1 MKKNILLCVLHLLMM
16 SGLFA
21 QNTVNIAGKI
31 ANAKQD
37 SIAIQFYPPL
47 SNSSKVYK
55 SKIDKQGSFS
65 FNFSVPSCMIAYLGN
80 FQLFISPNDNFSIA
94 YDAAKQ
100 DEMPIFTG
108 GKGAKEN
115 AFFVEMNKT
124 LSLRS
129 LYKRMNNATPEAFL
143 QFADSLADA
152 QLKKYEEAAQSTKF
166 SENFDFHFKNYVI
179 YGVAHAKLYAGS
191 YMRYFQPDKQ
201 IEIPAHYYNFLAQ
214 TKLQADSLIDNPYY
228 QEFVSSYISNRYE
241 FLKKEAQIKTYSKD
255 YVKEQYQL
263 ANMLLS
269 GKVSD
274 FVRAKIIKDGLQY
287 AEWQKAEQLY
297 HEEKTNFPQS
307 KFLASLT
314 EIYEELKRLAPGQ
327 PAPLFTLKDIEG
339 KEVSLSD
346 FKGKVV
352 YLDIWASWCGP
363 CIAEIPHAKK
373 LKERMKGKDI
383 VFLYVTID
391 ENEKAWRDMV
401 KNKEMEGVH
410 LISEGGWASK
420 INKLYGVNAVPTYFL
435 IGKDGKIFNNRPP
448 RPSSPEIDKELE
460 RALAEQ

>member
-1 MKKNILLCVLHLLMM
+1 MKKNILLCFLPLLTV

-21 QNTVNIAGKI
+21 QSPVSIYGKI

-37 SIAIQFYPPL
+37 SITLQFYPPL
-47 SNSSKVYK
+47 SNSAKVYK
-55 SKIDKQGSFS
+55 SKIDKQGNFL
-65 FNFSVPSCMIAYLGN
+65 FNFSLPSCLIGYLGN
-80 FQLFISPNDNFSIA
+80 WQLFIAPNDNFSMA
-94 YDAAKQ
+94 YDATKK
-100 DEMPIFTG
+100 DETPKFTG

-115 AFFVEMNKT
+115 AFFAEMNKK
-124 LSLRS
+124 LSLRL
-129 LYKRMNNATPEAFL
+129 LYNRMKNATPDAFL
-143 QFADSLADA
+143 QFADSLANA
-152 QLKKYEEAAQSTKF
+152 MLKKYEEAAQNTKF
-166 SENFDFHFKNYVI
+166 SEDFDFHFKNYVF
-179 YGVAHAKLYAGS
+179 YGVANAKLYAGS

-201 IEIPAHYYNFLAQ
+201 IEIPANYYTFLAQ
-214 TKLQADSLIDNPYY
+214 TKLQADSLMENPNY

-241 FLKKEAQIKTYSKD
+241 FLKKEAQSKTNKD
-255 YVKEQYQL
+255 YIKEQYQL
-263 ANMLLS
+263 ANILLK
-269 GKVSD
+269 GEVGD
-274 FVRAKIIKDGLQY
+274 FVRAKLIKDGLEY
-287 AEWQKAEQLY
+287 ADWQKSEQLY
-297 HEEKTNFPQS
+297 HEEKANFPQS
-307 KFLASLT
+307 KFLAPLT

-327 PAPLFTLKDIEG
+327 PAPLFTFKDIEG

-373 LKERMKGKDI
+373 LKERMKDKDI

-391 ENEKAWRDMV
+391 EDEKAWKDMV

-420 INKLYGVNAVPTYFL
+420 INKLYGVNGVPTYFL

-460 RALAEQ
+460 KALAAQ